1 MNDFNTIKIL
11 WILSLIINRII
22 IIIDVYRCM
31 LIATKRHFD
40 CHQWDFRWLLFD
52 DKLNTYIDVNQ
63 FNRKPIVGD
72 LADVSMMSH

>member
-1 MNDFNTIKIL
+1 
-11 WILSLIINRII
+11 
-22 IIIDVYRCM
+22 M